1 MSNTLAKIL
10 GQGGGGIDVWAS
22 GKTIQ
27 QYDFVI
33 SPADL
38 EIYQRKTATGSGTTD
53 PFLDKTNYRPAS
65 IDRIASIT
73 NAWSGGTPT
82 ADANAASYFNAQTI
96 AVAPSLTAGVRT
108 TVLSLTGRG
117 ALRFAAWTINA
128 SSVGTL
134 KYEIEVDGNKV
145 FDATY
150 AASSAARYAI
160 GVGSVM
166 SNASGVVAAF
176 DHVDFSSSCQIFAT
190 IGTTATLFQFKNA
203 YVGYQS

>member
-1 MSNTLAKIL
+1 MSELSTFI
-10 GQGGGGIDVWAS
+10 GGAS
-22 GKTIQ
+22 GAKPWVSGAVIK
-27 QYDFVI
+27 QYAYVI
-33 SPADL
+33 SPTDL
-38 EIYQRKTATGSGTTD
+38 QLYQRKTATGSGTTD
-53 PFLDKTNYRPAS
+53 PLLDKTNYRPVS

-73 NAWSGGTPT
+73 NAWSSGTAT
-82 ADANAASYFNAQTI
+82 TDANANTYFSAQTI
-96 AVAPSLTAGVRT
+96 AVGPALTAGVRT

-117 ALRFAAWTINA
+117 ALRFASWT
-128 SSVGTL
+128 VGTSATGTL
-134 KYEIEVDGNKV
+134 RYEIEIDGTKV

-150 AASSAARYAI
+150 AASGGAARYAI

-166 SNASGVVAAF
+166 SNASGVVATF

>member
-1 MSNTLAKIL
+1 MSELSTFIGGASGAKP
-10 GQGGGGIDVWAS
+10 WAS
-22 GKTIQ
+22 GAVIK
-27 QYDFVI
+27 QYAYVI
-33 SPADL
+33 SPTDL
-38 EIYQRKTATGSGTTD
+38 QLYQRKTATGSGTTD
-53 PFLDKTNYRPAS
+53 PFLDKTNYRPVS

-82 ADANAASYFNAQTI
+82 ADANAASYFSQQTTVTSP
-96 AVAPSLTAGVRT
+96 ALTAGVRT
-108 TVLSLTGRG
+108 SILSLTGRG

-128 SSVGTL
+128 SSTGTL
-134 KYEIEVDGNKV
+134 RYEIEVDGNKV

-166 SNASGVVAAF
+166 SNASGVVAVF